1 MKITLSEELDL
12 EVKEDEVTVGTETK
26 PEELEEKAREVVN
39 PVYANAVKQMSNMDK
54 IRQLYSRIREK
65 APEHDENPKR
75 PTMHASAKKMR
86 LDENLFEAEYLFNDD
101 EEGYCPSCGS
111 NLNYEGPRFED
122 TETAYYKCTCPN
134 CGKHFKEVHEV
145 QLVFSHYD
153 EEDLEEDLEETKC
166 VICGGPLGK
175 YGNNAQPVADGRC
188 CDDCNVRKVIP
199 ARIKLSANSIKNE
212 SLDDEDE
219 FEEKIEKLYDE
230 MLQAAAS
237 DPNRAE
243 ELAYEYLDLEYSNWG
258 SDFRGD
264 YDELTEAL
272 SLGLHGEPIEN
283 EYDEQYD
290 HYFEYIEYANEIGLD
305 VYKIAH
311 GKINE
316 DFGKKVKTNP
326 VSWDDFY
333 GVFQK
338 NYKVYP
344 SRERDGWFKLQL
356 KTDDTGKQRGNF
368 DRAKEICDKYN
379 LEYRM
384 TEGPSYKFPFMT
396 VFEPKRG

>member
-1 MKITLSEELDL
+1 MKMTLSEELDL
-12 EVKEDEVTVGTETK
+12 EVKEKEVTVGTETK

-39 PVYANAVKQMSNMDK
+39 PVYANAIKQMSNMDK
-54 IRQLYSRIREK
+54 IRQLYSKMQEK

-86 LDENLFEAEYLFNDD
+86 LDESLFESEYFFNDD
-101 EEGYCPSCGS
+101 EEGYCPSCGNS
-111 NLNYEGPRFED
+111 LNYEGPMFED
-122 TETAYYKCTCPN
+122 TETAYYNCTCPN
-134 CGKHFKEVHEV
+134 CGKHFKEVHEI
-145 QLVFSHYD
+145 QLVFLHY
-153 EEDLEEDLEETKC
+153 EEEGLEEDLKETKC

-199 ARIKLSANSIKNE
+199 ARIKSIAHDKI
-212 SLDDEDE
+212 DED
-219 FEEKIEKLYDE
+219 FD
-230 MLQAAAS
+230 
-237 DPNRAE
+237 
-243 ELAYEYLDLEYSNWG
+243 
-258 SDFRGD
+258 
-264 YDELTEAL
+264 
-272 SLGLHGEPIEN
+272 
-283 EYDEQYD
+283 
-290 HYFEYIEYANEIGLD
+290 
-305 VYKIAH
+305 
-311 GKINE
+311 
-316 DFGKKVKTNP
+316 KKVKTNP

>member
-1 MKITLSEELDL
+1 MEYKFMKMTLSEELDL

-39 PVYANAVKQMSNMDK
+39 PVYANAIKQMSNMDK
-54 IRQLYSRIREK
+54 IRQLYSKMQEK

-86 LDENLFEAEYLFNDD
+86 LDESLFDSISTEEDYFKDFPYGYKIMVIEEL
-101 EEGYCPSCGS
+101 EEGYVHRSLYAVKPGTTIDEFLDAFEADGRICLEYDPYE
-111 NLNYEGPRFED
+111 NLEPLQKGEVIFYDQPYELIDVIEETDNYFDDED
-122 TETAYYKCTCPN
+122 
-134 CGKHFKEVHEV
+134 
-145 QLVFSHYD
+145 
-153 EEDLEEDLEETKC
+153 DLEEDLEETKC

-175 YGNNAQPVADGRC
+175 YGNNAQPVAGGRC

-199 ARIKLSANSIKNE
+199 ARIKSIAHDKI
-212 SLDDEDE
+212 DED
-219 FEEKIEKLYDE
+219 FD
-230 MLQAAAS
+230 
-237 DPNRAE
+237 
-243 ELAYEYLDLEYSNWG
+243 
-258 SDFRGD
+258 
-264 YDELTEAL
+264 
-272 SLGLHGEPIEN
+272 
-283 EYDEQYD
+283 
-290 HYFEYIEYANEIGLD
+290 
-305 VYKIAH
+305 
-311 GKINE
+311 
-316 DFGKKVKTNP
+316 KKVKTNP

-356 KTDDTGKQRGNF
+356 KTDDNGKQRGNF